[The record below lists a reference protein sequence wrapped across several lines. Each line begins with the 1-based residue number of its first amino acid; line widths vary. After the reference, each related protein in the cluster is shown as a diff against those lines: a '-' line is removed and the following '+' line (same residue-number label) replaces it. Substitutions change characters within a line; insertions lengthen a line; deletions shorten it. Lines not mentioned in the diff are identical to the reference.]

1 MTGPA
6 PTAAAER
13 QRRHRERRRAGIF
26 VVPVQVTCEMVET
39 LIKQGDLDEANSSD
53 LDCVGKA
60 ITAAALRPHR
70 VAGGRPSMETIDP
83 SGVENG
89 ETR

>member
-1 MTGPA
+1 MSSSAVKKRDPESPG
-6 PTAAAER
+6 AER

-39 LIKQGDLDEANSSD
+39 LIKQGDVDEANSSD

-60 ITAAALRPHR
+60 ITAAARRGLDL
-70 VAGGRPSMETIDP
+70 T
-83 SGVENG
+83 
-89 ETR
+89 

>member
-1 MTGPA
+1 MTNHVPI
-6 PTAAAER
+6 PDKER

-39 LIKQGDLDEANSSD
+39 LIKQGDVDEANSSD

-60 ITAAALRPHR
+60 IAVAARRGLDL
-70 VAGGRPSMETIDP
+70 T
-83 SGVENG
+83 
-89 ETR
+89 

>member
-1 MTGPA
+1 MTTRVPI
-6 PTAAAER
+6 PDKER

-39 LIKQGDLDEANSSD
+39 LIKQGDVDEANSSD

-60 ITAAALRPHR
+60 ITAAARRGLHL
-70 VAGGRPSMETIDP
+70 T
-83 SGVENG
+83 
-89 ETR
+89 